1 MDKEE
6 YKDYN
11 LKDKPVED
19 CGCNHEEH
27 GDNCGC
33 NHEEHGD
40 DCGCGCGCDHES
52 EALMVDIEDEEGNT
66 VSCEV
71 VDGFK
76 FEENEYAVVENPENE
91 SVYLFKVVGE
101 GDVGELVI
109 PDDDE
114 FNKVSAYYEGLQED

>member
-1 MDKEE
+1 MDKEQ

-11 LKDKPVED
+11 LDKPVEE
-19 CGCNHEEH
+19 CGC
-27 GDNCGC
+27 G
-33 NHEEHGD
+33 HEEHGD
-40 DCGCGCGCDHES
+40 DCGCGCGCGDHEP
-52 EALMVDIEDEEGNT
+52 LMVDIEDEEGKT

-114 FNKVSAYYEGLQED
+114 FERVSAYYDSLQED